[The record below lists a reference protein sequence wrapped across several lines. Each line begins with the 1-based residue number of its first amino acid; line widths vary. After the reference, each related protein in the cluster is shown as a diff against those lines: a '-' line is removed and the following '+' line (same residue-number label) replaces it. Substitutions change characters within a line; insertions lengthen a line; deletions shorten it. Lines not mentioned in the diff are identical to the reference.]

1 MKSQRFNL
9 DPGENDRINR
19 ILKALFGLVCIAAA
33 ITTGIML
40 TGSDKLTTN
49 SFIAIAFMG
58 LIGISLLI
66 SGLGLT
72 ERFLT
77 LTGDTIIL
85 RDKVYAPARTI
96 SVSDLRKVEFSQL
109 KVAFYLKSE
118 EVISLRLGTFYR
130 ESPVRIMEALEKFC
144 ASNGVLTEGLPSN
157 RDDDGHEN

>member
-1 MKSQRFNL
+1 MESQRFNL

-19 ILKALFGLVCIAAA
+19 TLKALFGVVCIAAA
-33 ITTGIML
+33 ITTGIMM

-49 SFIAIAFMG
+49 SIIAIAFMG

-77 LTGDTIIL
+77 LSGGTIIL
-85 RDKVYAPARTI
+85 RDKVYTPARTI
-96 SVSDLRKVEFSQL
+96 SASDLRKVEFSQL

-130 ESPVRIMEALEKFC
+130 ESSVRIMEALEKFC
-144 ASNGVLTEGLPSN
+144 ASNGVLTEGLPPF
-157 RDDDGHEN
+157 REDDGHEN

>member
-33 ITTGIML
+33 ITTGIMM

-109 KVAFYLKSE
+109 KITFILKSE
-118 EVISLRLGTFYR
+118 ELVALRLGTYYR
-130 ESPVRIMEALEKFC
+130 ENSLKIMETLENFC
-144 ASNGVLTEGLPSN
+144 ASNSILTKGLLTEGKEN
-157 RDDDGHEN
+157 THEK